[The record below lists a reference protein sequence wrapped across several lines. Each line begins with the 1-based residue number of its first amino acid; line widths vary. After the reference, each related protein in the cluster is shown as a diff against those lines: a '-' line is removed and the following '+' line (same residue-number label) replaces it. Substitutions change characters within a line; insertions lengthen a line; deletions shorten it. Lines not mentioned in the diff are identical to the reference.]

1 MMEHRPKK
9 WAVFKKVLNSEGGLT
24 LVELMVTFLLLGIL
38 MTATITTLS
47 PAMNVM
53 ARISNMSRAQSV
65 ADILLEKICGEI
77 GSSAGQVQIDTG
89 GEKITYTDKKGRTVI
104 MYAKEEEGEKRLVLH
119 YQAASISEGGA
130 AAKKGVDWTFS
141 RKTYMNQEIKN
152 LKFEREK
159 DTNLV
164 KIILN
169 VRNVKTGQSYK
180 RTKVVE
186 CYKLDESGFITGSG
200 FPDET

>member
-1 MMEHRPKK
+1 MRHRLNKCMLLKK
-9 WAVFKKVLNSEGGLT
+9 MVQSQRGMT

-38 MTATITTLS
+38 MTAAIATLS

-65 ADILLEKICGEI
+65 ADILLEKICGDV
-77 GSSAGQVQIDTG
+77 GSAAGQVQIEPG
-89 GEKITYTDKKGRTVI
+89 GEKISYTDKKGRMVI
-104 MYAKEEEGEKRLVLH
+104 MYAKEEAGEKHLVLH
-119 YQAASISEGGA
+119 YQASSISEEGT
-130 AAKKGVDWTFS
+130 AAKTGVDWTFS
-141 RKTYMNQEIKN
+141 KKMYMNQEIQE

-164 KIILN
+164 KIILT
-169 VRNVKTGQSYK
+169 VRNVKTSQSYK

-186 CYKLDESGFITGSG
+186 CYKLDDSGFITGSD

>member
-38 MTATITTLS
+38 MTAAITTLS

-77 GSSAGQVQIDTG
+77 GSSAGQCRLIL
-89 GEKITYTDKKGRTVI
+89 E
-104 MYAKEEEGEKRLVLH
+104 EKR
-119 YQAASISEGGA
+119 SPIRI
-130 AAKKGVDWTFS
+130 KKGV
-141 RKTYMNQEIKN
+141 Q
-152 LKFEREK
+152 
-159 DTNLV
+159 
-164 KIILN
+164 
-169 VRNVKTGQSYK
+169 
-180 RTKVVE
+180 
-186 CYKLDESGFITGSG
+186 
-200 FPDET
+200 